1 MKREGTSGSNSSG
14 SNRERKRK
22 KGTKRER
29 EREVLKKGGGRDGN
43 CASKCPI
50 PLLELF
56 NY

>member
-1 MKREGTSGSNSSG
+1 MESAGSYV
-14 SNRERKRK
+14 EV
-22 KGTKRER
+22 ER
-29 EREVLKKGGGRDGN
+29 EIERGRGTGEQVLKKGGGNRDGN